1 MKYTNHNHATT
12 DLMKTASRSQA
23 QDTIRRFLHLV
34 LATVLVIAAPMIV
47 AATTPVIT
55 ESEKVFPVDVT
66 EKFGTSVAVWGDTAV
81 VGDPLNDLDGNNAGA
96 AWVFVRSGTIW
107 IEQTRLIPSGA
118 SPNDKF
124 GTSVDIYDDYIVVGS
139 PYAPGAGGVGSGS
152 AFVFRRDGSNW
163 IEETELV
170 GAATVLGDP
179 WDGPSYGD
187 RFGHSVAINGDIP
200 ADATNGEIWHN
211 IIVGSPGDNH
221 SQSLSAGS
229 AYGFQLNADGSAW
242 IPMGKLYSNSPNLY
256 EAFGASVDLDGD
268 HMIIG
273 VTKDG
278 ASDSG
283 AAFIWVR
290 RGIDGNWNMEAR
302 LTAGDPQVNDY
313 LGTSVAVHAAGGIA
327 TFVVGATGVDDLGS
341 GSGAAYVF
349 RGSASTFPQLL
360 KLVASDGAASDRFGS
375 SVAVNNDLM
384 LIGAPNVGAMNDGA
398 VYVISRQGYT
408 WAESHRLNA
417 SDDTGLGELFG
428 TSVAVTGGLGLVG
441 TTEAHGSVSY
451 GGAVY
456 EFDDLME
463 NIFIDG
469 FEGGNTD
476 AWSATSP

>member
-1 MKYTNHNHATT
+1 MKSAGNTHKTTGFTNTGVWSIARHAARR
-12 DLMKTASRSQA
+12 LLHILQATA
-23 QDTIRRFLHLV
+23 LV
-34 LATVLVIAAPMIV
+34 LAAPLVAT
-47 AATTPVIT
+47 ATTPVIT

-66 EKFGTSVAVWGDTAV
+66 ANFGTSIAVWGDTAV

-96 AWVFVRSGTIW
+96 AWVFVRSGSGW
-107 IEQTRLIPSGA
+107 VEQTRLIPSGA
-118 SPNDKF
+118 SINDKF

-139 PYAPGAGGVGSGS
+139 PLAPGAGGVGAGS
-152 AFVFRRDGSNW
+152 AYVFRRDGAGW
-163 IEETELV
+163 IEETVLV

-179 WDGPSYGD
+179 WDGPSWGD
-187 RFGHSVAINGDIP
+187 RFGSSVAINGDIP

-211 IIVGSPGDNH
+211 IIVGSPDDNH
-221 SQSLSAGS
+221 SQSLGAGS

-242 IPMGKLYSNSPNLY
+242 IPMGKLYSNNPDLY
-256 EAFGASVDLDGD
+256 EAFGTSVDLDGD

-273 VTKDG
+273 VPKDG

-302 LTAGDPQVNDY
+302 LTAGDPHVNDY

-349 RGSASTFPQLL
+349 RGSALTFPQLL
-360 KLVASDGAASDRFGS
+360 KLTASDGSDSDRFGS
-375 SVAVNNDLM
+375 SVAVNRDLM
-384 LIGAPNVGAMNDGA
+384 LIGAPNVGPLNDGA
-398 VYVISRQGYT
+398 VYVFSRQGYT

-417 SDDTGLGELFG
+417 SDDTGLGENFG
-428 TSVAVTGGLGLVG
+428 TSVAVTGELGLVG
-441 TTEAHGSVSY
+441 ATEAHGSVSY

-456 EFDDLME
+456 EFEDLIDDL
-463 NIFIDG
+463 FSDG
-469 FEGGNTD
+469 FESGNTG
-476 AWSATSP
+476 AWSSASP